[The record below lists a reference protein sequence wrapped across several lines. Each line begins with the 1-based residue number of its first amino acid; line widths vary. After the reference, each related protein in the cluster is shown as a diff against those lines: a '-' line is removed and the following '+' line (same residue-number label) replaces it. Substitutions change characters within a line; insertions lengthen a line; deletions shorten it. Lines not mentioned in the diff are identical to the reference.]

1 MLKSTEPKF
10 YVDLDG
16 RYLGSLS
23 GIQKLIGTYE
33 DGSTAI
39 LHPGEFPAIPLGA
52 REVSSAPLYARQ
64 IWNFNEER
72 WGDIEDSEE
81 K

>member
-1 MLKSTEPKF
+1 MILKPTQPKF

-23 GIQKLIGTYE
+23 GIQKLKGIYE
-33 DGSTAI
+33 DGTEVV

-52 REVSSAPLYARQ
+52 KEVASAPNEASQ
-64 IWNFNEER
+64 IWDFKK
-72 WGDIEDSEE
+72 E
-81 K
+81 KWLAPKIQD